1 MNLTVFIYA
10 TLILFS
16 MSVLPLFM
24 KQLSASISDVQ
35 LMFLMSSILA
45 VGSLAV
51 LSFRG
56 EFVSTIDVVFT
67 KKSVGLLLLIVTFL
81 MFLDTWPYIK
91 ALQAGAD
98 VSILLSYVR
107 AGGTVCTA
115 LLGVYFLGEKL
126 TPMQWVNISLCVIGI
141 ICVLLFKAPETPQ

>member
-1 MNLTVFIYA
+1 
-10 TLILFS
+10 
-16 MSVLPLFM
+16 
-24 KQLSASISDVQ
+24 
-35 LMFLMSSILA
+35 
-45 VGSLAV
+45 
-51 LSFRG
+51 
-56 EFVSTIDVVFT
+56 
-67 KKSVGLLLLIVTFL
+67 

-126 TPMQWVNISLCVIGI
+126 SPMQWLGIGLCVIGI
-141 ICVLLFKAPETPQ
+141 VLILFFKSHEKLQ